1 MSPEKIS
8 PEELRKSYQLPE
20 DLDSL
25 LEECDVTVF
34 KSSGP
39 GGQHRNKTMSSVRLH
54 HRPSGLVVIGRRER
68 SQKRNLEDALSRL
81 RKKLEKLLEKPKK
94 RKKSKPSAASREKR
108 LDEKKRRSR
117 LKKNRGSREWD

>member
-20 DLDSL
+20 DDDSL
-25 LEECDVTVF
+25 LDECGVTVF

-54 HRPSGLVVIGRRER
+54 HHPSGVVVIGRRER

-81 RKKLEKLLEKPKK
+81 RKKLEKLLEKPKA
-94 RKKSKPSAASREKR
+94 RKKSRPSAASKEKR
-108 LDEKKRRSR
+108 LEEKKRRSR
-117 LKKNRGSREWD
+117 LKRERGSREWD